1 MVKPCPRMVCITGCT
16 SAAVN
21 AKSGATA
28 VCPPARGSNATVDAS
43 PVSDWV
49 GTPPRVKL
57 FWRGL
62 VTVTTPS
69 LPTMASPPR
78 AWPSAAESS
87 GVLGCI
93 GIGIGIVCGSGVAV
107 ALTAAAAD

>member
-1 MVKPCPRMVCITGCT
+1 M
-16 SAAVN
+16 
-21 AKSGATA
+21 
-28 VCPPARGSNATVDAS
+28 
-43 PVSDWV
+43 
-49 GTPPRVKL
+49 
-57 FWRGL
+57 

-93 GIGIGIVCGSGVAV
+93 GIGIGIGIVCGSGVAV

>member
-1 MVKPCPRMVCITGCT
+1 M
-16 SAAVN
+16 
-21 AKSGATA
+21 
-28 VCPPARGSNATVDAS
+28 
-43 PVSDWV
+43 
-49 GTPPRVKL
+49 
-57 FWRGL
+57 